1 MKHTTTMENDSPE
14 MARAKA
20 LIRRFYDLMS
30 SAPGDLPWK
39 ARGTGVQAWLDQ
51 AAALALEA
59 ACLAQALD
67 PQGLTEEEEDVW
79 AAWEDDAWEAA
90 WDEAW

>member
-1 MKHTTTMENDSPE
+1 MKHTNAVENNSPE

-20 LIRRFYDLMS
+20 LIRRFDNLMS
-30 SAPGDLPWK
+30 SAPDDLPRK
-39 ARGTGVQAWLDQ
+39 AGGTGVQAWLNQ

-67 PQGLTEEEEDVW
+67 PLGLPEEED
-79 AAWEDDAWEAA
+79 AWEDDL